1 MTTGDEATTNRNRDK
16 VESHLRNTG
25 HISPAEA
32 RLVHGIERLA
42 PRICELRDDG
52 MAIDTTDAV
61 DEAGNG
67 YTRYVFHPGLGGDR
81 AA

>member
-1 MTTGDEATTNRNRDK
+1 MTTITELTAKTNRDK
-16 VESHLRNTG
+16 VEAHLRSTG

-32 RLVHGIERLA
+32 RIVHGIERLA
-42 PRICELRDDG
+42 PRIMELRDDG

-67 YTRYVFHPGLGGDR
+67 YTRYVFHPGLSSEAR
-81 AA
+81 